1 MNRDYNVVDFAYD
14 IISMH
19 KEINFLKSELK
30 YYKETAE
37 ARDKDLEESRKHSEH
52 MRISQIRM
60 LLTPGVVDNLVKNDF
75 ANVDNDKS

>member
-19 KEINFLKSELK
+19 KEISFLKSELK
-30 YYKETAE
+30 YYKEATE
-37 ARDKDLEESRKHSEH
+37 ARDKDLEESRKHLEH
-52 MRISQIRM
+52 MHISQIRM